1 MSLRRQ
7 QQHLSRAAPVNLHAY
22 ADDDDIGDCDCDDDG
37 DGNVGSGPVSLGL
50 LCSFDQS
57 ESDIAVDRI
66 RREMING
73 KFYTGLPPKMV
84 ERQCGNGQNRQESHF
99 FWPDDT
105 QVDSSVETRVKRRG
119 SLQLHSG
126 PVTETTHQRQPA
138 TVEAAHDVDTR
149 QMFHKEFTKSS
160 IQFHDNLQPSGNNK
174 NIGSASQSRLNRARR
189 EVTPKLTDVAPQQRP
204 LLAIKEQAN
213 PSAARRNQAYSSK
226 IEFYDYANLNE
237 PDTLQNNARRPKMDM
252 NNKREVELNSKNSP
266 KLQVKHNVRH
276 LGMEREQQP
285 PQLRAVTKK
294 PLNDGRHW
302 ERDQYEK
309 GQEHPVQLPKKI
321 LKPQRSKHLQEG
333 AEGVGESMLDFV
345 DHGVHQLQLRSPA
358 PTKKHVTYNEEA
370 AEYAYYDDLPLPPDE
385 GRQQPRQQLP
395 QPNMRT
401 GSAQHQHQQQHKQP
415 RQTTPY
421 GETGRDTKSLNNY
434 NKNYNNN
441 YDDYSNHHNSN
452 HHKSSSNYNYSNG
465 NYSNTSSNYNNSA
478 RSRKI
483 LPNLPESTTTT
494 SARTMRSRRFDDTRS
509 TAAEGEEPRE
519 ETRAERVAS
528 TEPQSP
534 PPSDPRKHLRSSL
547 CFNGDALVVDVG
559 AAAPSSSTA
568 VGLARRSSAGQR
580 ISVGL
585 PD

>member
-1 MSLRRQ
+1 M
-7 QQHLSRAAPVNLHAY
+7 HAY
-22 ADDDDIGDCDCDDDG
+22 ADDVGIGDCDCGD
-37 DGNVGSGPVSLGL
+37 DGNVGSDPVSLGL

-119 SLQLHSG
+119 SLQLHSR
-126 PVTETTHQRQPA
+126 PVTETTHQRQPVSA
-138 TVEAAHDVDTR
+138 EAAVDVDTR

-174 NIGSASQSRLNRARR
+174 NIVGGSQSRLNRARR

-226 IEFYDYANLNE
+226 IEFYDYAHLNE
-237 PDTLQNNARRPKMDM
+237 PDTLQNNVRRPKMDM

-266 KLQVKHNVRH
+266 KLQVKHNMRH
-276 LGMEREQQP
+276 LSMEREQLP

-309 GQEHPVQLPKKI
+309 EPEQPVQLPKKI
-321 LKPQRSKHLQEG
+321 LKSQRSKHWQEG
-333 AEGVGESMLDFV
+333 AERAGESMV
-345 DHGVHQLQLRSPA
+345 DYVEQGVRQLRLRSPA

-370 AEYAYYDDLPLPPDE
+370 AEYAYYDDLPLPDE
-385 GRQQPRQQLP
+385 RRQQLRQQLP

-401 GSAQHQHQQQHKQP
+401 GSAQHQHQQQQQQRHKQP
-415 RQTTPY
+415 RQTAPY

-434 NKNYNNN
+434 NKNYSNN
-441 YDDYSNHHNSN
+441 YDDYSDNNSQ
-452 HHKSSSNYNYSNG
+452 HTSSSNY
-465 NYSNTSSNYNNSA
+465 NYSNTSSNYNNSS

-494 SARTMRSRRFDDTRS
+494 SGTSRTMRNRRFDDTRG
-509 TAAEGEEPRE
+509 TAAEEREESRE

-528 TEPQSP
+528 AEPQSP